1 MIKISTKKI
10 IIILI
15 LGIPLSIFSYIGA
28 KNYSGFCFAQNRHLT
43 DEEKFR
49 IVFNDI
55 NSRLN
60 TTIVVGV
67 GQNYARKT
75 VQRIPYNSF
84 EEYKKENMNCC
95 KTGRRIP
102 SEIPKEEFDERI
114 FGLDSG
120 VTVTLDFKTKYFDKD
135 SNYYGVIG
143 YTHYYILTNCG
154 KVRKSQTDATI
165 NPQK

>member
-10 IIILI
+10 IIFLA
-15 LGIPLSIFSYIGA
+15 LGIPLSVLIYIGA
-28 KNYSGFCFAQNRHLT
+28 KNYSGFCFAQNRYFT

-55 NSRLN
+55 NSKLN
-60 TTIVVGV
+60 TTILVSE
-67 GQNYARKT
+67 GQNYVRKS

-84 EEYKKENMNCC
+84 EEYKKENTNCC
-95 KTGRRIP
+95 KTSTRIP
-102 SEIPKEEFDERI
+102 SEIPKEELDERI

-120 VTVTLDFKTKYFDKD
+120 VTVALDYKTKYFDKD
-135 SNYYGVIG
+135 SNYYGAID

-154 KVRKSQTDATI
+154 KVRKSQTDAVI
-165 NPQK
+165 NSQK